1 MKKILT
7 LLLMFTFFNAWADDY
22 VIDTKGSHAFVQFK
36 ISHLGY
42 SWLYGRFDEF
52 SGQFS
57 YDDQQPEKSS
67 IKMTVQTNSVNTN
80 HTARDKHLRS
90 DDFLDVANHP
100 TATFES
106 TAFTP
111 TTDGHGLMKGNLNIN
126 GVTQLVELDVNFI
139 GAGKDPWGGERRG
152 YEASTELNLENFKIK
167 KSVNGAYQKLFLTV
181 SVEGIKK

>member
-1 MKKILT
+1 MKFLLTT
-7 LLLMFTFFNAWADDY
+7 LLIFTLSVSSADDY

-36 ISHLGY
+36 ISHLGF
-42 SWLYGRFDEF
+42 SWLYGRFDDFSGEF
-52 SGQFS
+52 SF
-57 YDDQQPEKSS
+57 DENNPEQAS
-67 IKMTVQTNSVNTN
+67 IQMTVQTSSVNSN

-90 DDFLDVANHP
+90 DDFLNVAKHP
-100 TATFES
+100 TATFQS

-111 TTDGHGLMKGNLNIN
+111 TTEGNGIMKGDLTLN
-126 GVTQLVELDVNFI
+126 GVTQPIELDVTFI

-152 YEASTELNLENFKIK
+152 YEATTELHLEDFKIK